1 MTTNLPDDLR
11 QVIEKEGGSPVHIV
25 DAATNV
31 HYVLMRAE
39 QFDNLS
45 GSFAS
50 DEKFDPRDFY
60 ALIAK
65 SAASAGWD
73 VPDMDAYNDYDAHKK
88 LVQP

>member
-11 QVIEKEGGSPVHIV
+11 QAIEKEGGSPVHIV

-39 QFDNLS
+39 QYDNLS

-50 DEKFDPRDFY
+50 DEKFDARDFY
-60 ALIAK
+60 PLIAK

-73 VPDMDAYNDYDAHKK
+73 DPDMDAYNDYDAHKR
-88 LVQP
+88 P